1 MELQITVVILSLI
14 FSAFFSGMEIAFISS
29 DRLRIELQRQQ
40 GSATGKILSGFIK
53 NPARFIGTTLIGN
66 NTALVVYG
74 IYIALLLDPLI
85 ARTLPDGLSPQ
96 ATDLAVL
103 LIQTLL
109 ATLIVIIT
117 AEFTP
122 KSLFMLAPNL
132 MLSVFAIPMQIIYFL
147 LSPFVYAVVSISRFF
162 IVKVLR
168 LEYRED
174 RPVFGLTD
182 LHHFIENTIRGSHEL
197 QQDGNPNSPVLNT
210 KIFTNALEFKTV
222 KVRECMIPR
231 TEVIAI
237 NVESTIDELKD
248 SFLES
253 GHSKILIYR
262 DTIDDIIGYCHT
274 LALFKKPDQIR
285 DILSPII
292 IVPETIP
299 ANELMIQFITEHRSI
314 ALVVDEFGGTAG
326 IVTMEDIIEEIFGDI
341 QDEHDDEDWVEEQID
356 HDTFLVS
363 ARHEIDYLNEKYNWR
378 IPDGDY
384 ETLGGYILSI
394 TEDIPQ
400 IGDVVEADQFTFII
414 KSMHENRIDNVQLT
428 IDYSLV
434 NEE

>member
-1 MELQITVVILSLI
+1 MELQITVVLLSLI

-40 GSATGKILSGFIK
+40 GSATGKILSGFLK

-85 ARTLPDGLSPQ
+85 ASILPGGLNPQ

-103 LIQTLL
+103 LIQTIL
-109 ATLIVIIT
+109 ATLIVIFT

-132 MLSVFAIPMQIIYFL
+132 MLNMFAIPMQIIYII

-168 LEYRED
+168 LKYRED

-197 QQDGNPNSPVLNT
+197 KVDGNPNSPVLNT

-231 TEVIAI
+231 TEVIAV
-237 NVESTIDELKD
+237 NVESTIDELKE

-253 GHSKILIYR
+253 GHSKILIFHN
-262 DTIDDIIGYCHT
+262 TIDDIIGYCHT
-274 LALFKKPDQIR
+274 LALFKKPEQIR

-363 ARHEIDYLNEKYNWR
+363 ARHEIDYLNEKYNWC
-378 IPDGDY
+378 IPDGEY

-428 IDYSLV
+428 IDYSLL

>member
-1 MELQITVVILSLI
+1 
-14 FSAFFSGMEIAFISS
+14 
-29 DRLRIELQRQQ
+29 
-40 GSATGKILSGFIK
+40 
-53 NPARFIGTTLIGN
+53 
-66 NTALVVYG
+66 
-74 IYIALLLDPLI
+74 
-85 ARTLPDGLSPQ
+85 
-96 ATDLAVL
+96 
-103 LIQTLL
+103 
-109 ATLIVIIT
+109 
-117 AEFTP
+117 
-122 KSLFMLAPNL
+122 
-132 MLSVFAIPMQIIYFL
+132 
-147 LSPFVYAVVSISRFF
+147 
-162 IVKVLR
+162 
-168 LEYRED
+168 
-174 RPVFGLTD
+174 
-182 LHHFIENTIRGSHEL
+182 
-197 QQDGNPNSPVLNT
+197 
-210 KIFTNALEFKTV
+210 
-222 KVRECMIPR
+222 MIPR

-400 IGDVVEADQFTFII
+400 IGDVVEADQFTFVI